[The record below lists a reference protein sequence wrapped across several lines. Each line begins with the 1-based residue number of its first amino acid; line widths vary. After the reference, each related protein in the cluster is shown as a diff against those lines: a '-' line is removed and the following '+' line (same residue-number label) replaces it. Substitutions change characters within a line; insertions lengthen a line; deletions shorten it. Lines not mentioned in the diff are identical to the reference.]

1 MKRTAIC
8 FLLVFLL
15 LLPLSSCIRIG
26 GAGDWTFDLPGEY
39 TVMRFNNLCIKV
51 IQDGSTVVGEY
62 IEAFCF
68 GETYVGVKRIP
79 FDFESGRHEDID
91 HVPTAYPDT
100 EREYYLLDTASGTV
114 YGPYTAEE
122 FTARCEELTVTDLC
136 DWSSTDGLPDGAHD

>member
-26 GAGDWTFDLPGEY
+26 GAGDWTFDLPGGY
-39 TVMRFNNLCIKV
+39 TVVRVNNLCIKV
-51 IQDGSTVVGEY
+51 IKDRATVVGEY

-100 EREYYLLDTASGTV
+100 EREYYLLDTASGTL

-136 DWSSTDGLPDGAHD
+136 DWISTDGWPDGAHD

>member
-1 MKRTAIC
+1 MKRTAAI
-8 FLLVFLL
+8 LLTALL
-15 LLPLSSCIRIG
+15 LLLSLSSCIRIG
-26 GAGDWTFDLPGEY
+26 GAGDWTFDLPGGY

-51 IQDGSTVVGEY
+51 IKDRATVVGEY

-100 EREYYLLDTASGTV
+100 EREYYLLDTASGSL

-122 FTARCEELTVTDLC
+122 FTDRCEELTVTDLC
-136 DWSSTDGLPDGAHD
+136 DWISTDGWPDGAHD

>member
-51 IQDGSTVVGEY
+51 IKDGATVVGEY

-91 HVPTAYPDT
+91 HVPTVYPDT
-100 EREYYLLDTASGTV
+100 EREYYLLDTASGSL
-114 YGPYTAEE
+114 YGPYTSEE

-136 DWSSTDGLPDGAHD
+136 DWISTDGWPDGAHD

>member
-39 TVMRFNNLCIKV
+39 TVVRVNNLCIKV
-51 IQDGSTVVGEY
+51 IQDRATVVGEY

-100 EREYYLLDTASGTV
+100 EREYYLLDTASGTL

-122 FTARCEELTVTDLC
+122 FTAECEKMAVTDLC
-136 DWSSTDGLPDGAHD
+136 DWISTDGWPDGAHD

>member
-26 GAGDWTFDLPGEY
+26 GAGDWTFDLPGGY
-39 TVMRFNNLCIKV
+39 TVMRFNNLCIEV
-51 IQDGSTVVGEY
+51 IKDGATVVGEY

-114 YGPYTAEE
+114 YGPYTSEE

-136 DWSSTDGLPDGAHD
+136 DWISTDGWPDGAHD

>member
-1 MKRTAIC
+1 MKRTAAI
-8 FLLVFLL
+8 LLTALL
-15 LLPLSSCIRIG
+15 LLLSLSSCIRIG
-26 GAGDWTFDLPGEY
+26 GAGDWTFDLPGGY

-51 IQDGSTVVGEY
+51 IKDRATVVGEY

-136 DWSSTDGLPDGAHD
+136 DWISTDGWPDGAK